1 MNYETIFLDH
11 RDRVSTIALNRPP
24 LNSISLQMLNEV
36 SEGFDYLTRRAE
48 TRCVVITAT
57 GKTAFSS
64 GGDVNELSSYG
75 PMQAL
80 DYRKAARALLDQIET
95 SPKPVLAAIRG
106 QCASGGVS
114 LALTCDIRVASE
126 SAIFSIGD
134 IYGGTSPS
142 WSFGMVR
149 LVHYIGRNR
158 TLDLLLLGEKI
169 AAEKAYEL
177 GLVSKVTVP
186 DQFEAEV
193 RRISDRLASAAPL
206 TLRAVKEAVRSQW
219 WDSPSRAALIEE
231 ESIQRTFRTN
241 DAQEGIMAT
250 MEKGV
255 PHFTGQ

>member
-11 RDRVSTIALNRPP
+11 RDRVSTITLNRPP
-24 LNSISLQMLNEV
+24 LNSISLKMLNEV
-36 SEGFDYLTRRAE
+36 SEAFDYLTRREE

-64 GGDVNELSSYG
+64 GGDVDELSSYG

-80 DYRKAARALLDQIET
+80 DYRKAARALLDRIET
-95 SPKPVLAAIRG
+95 SAKPVMAAIRG
-106 QCASGGVS
+106 KCASGGAS

-126 SAIFSIGD
+126 SATFNISD
-134 IYGGTSPS
+134 IYSGASPS

-158 TLDLLLLGEKI
+158 TLDFLLLGENTTAQKACEIGVVSLII
-169 AAEKAYEL
+169 AEE
-177 GLVSKVTVP
+177 
-186 DQFEAEV
+186 QFDEEV

-206 TLRAVKEAVRSQW
+206 ALSAVKQAVRAQW
-219 WDSPSRAALIEE
+219 WDSPSRAVIVEE
-231 ESIQRTFRTN
+231 AAAQRTFATN
-241 DAQEGIMAT
+241 DAQEGMRAAI
-250 MEKGV
+250 ENRV